1 MPGIW
6 PAQEI
11 IADVFADFDRTK
23 AAVSSGAPLYN
34 GTPVYNGTP
43 LYKRIFE
50 ILERAIHT
58 GALPA
63 GQRLPTYRELA
74 TFLGVDRSTVLR
86 AYDELSASG
95 LIYSHVGRG
104 TFVGTG
110 LLSGTGNLRETG
122 LASTNGSSSGVLN
135 QQRAGDI
142 FDSRYSGYGKELT
155 SLHELIEKQPNL
167 FVGKDIISF
176 AAGIPSRDSY
186 PEGEFISILKDLV
199 AVENGGALFDYSP
212 SSGEPALRKLVIE
225 HLGRR
230 DMFVDDAEL
239 MILSGSQQGIDLM
252 SSLFINPGDRVI
264 TEDPTY
270 FWAISNFKARQ
281 AKIVGC
287 PLDEEGI
294 NLVSLEKALRAG
306 PVKFIYLMP
315 ANQNPTGITMS
326 ARRRLDVIELARRFR
341 TPIFEDDF
349 SGDLVYDGQP
359 VETLRALNQELV
371 IYQGTFSKALAPGVR
386 LGWLVAPRA
395 VIEKLNFAKRGS
407 DLSTNSM
414 AQGLLTEFL
423 KRGLYEK
430 HLAGINSL
438 YGDRL
443 KTMITSLEKAFDKEV
458 SFTRPKGGLF
468 LWLTLPEPLTSRA
481 FLEYAMREGVTFSPG
496 DICYVDK
503 GGIQKDRT
511 LRLSFIQNDK
521 AKIMEGI
528 ERLERA
534 YRLYLSDNIANLN
547 SSSQPDG
554 HLEHVLI

>member
-1 MPGIW
+1 MAGKW

-23 AAVSSGAPLYN
+23 AAVS
-34 GTPVYNGTP
+34 TGTP

-50 ILERAIHT
+50 IFERAIHS

-63 GQRLPTYRELA
+63 GQRLPTYREMA
-74 TFLGVDRSTVLR
+74 GFLTVDRSTVLR

-104 TFVGTG
+104 TFVATASMSGS
-110 LLSGTGNLRETG
+110 LS
-122 LASTNGSSSGVLN
+122 
-135 QQRAGDI
+135 QQDPGDI
-142 FDSRYSGYGKELT
+142 FEGRYSGYGKELA
-155 SLHELIEKQPNL
+155 SLNELIDKQPNL
-167 FVGKDIISF
+167 AVGKDIISF

-212 SSGEPALRKLVIE
+212 AIGEPALRKLVIE
-225 HLGRR
+225 HLGKR
-230 DMFVDDAEL
+230 DMFVEDDEL

-270 FWAISNFKARQ
+270 FWAISNFKARR

-294 NLVSLEKALRAG
+294 DLTSLEKALRAG

-326 ARRRLDVIELARRFR
+326 ARRRLDVIELARRYR

-349 SGDLVYDGQP
+349 SGDLVYDGKP
-359 VETLRALNQELV
+359 VEPLRALNQELV
-371 IYQGTFSKALAPGVR
+371 VYQGTFSKALAPGVR

-443 KTMITSLEKAFDKEV
+443 KTMIASLEKAFGNEV

-468 LWLTLPEPLTSRA
+468 LWLTLPEDLTART
-481 FLEYAMREGVTFSPG
+481 FLEYARREGVTFSPG
-496 DICYVDK
+496 DICNVDK
-503 GGIQKDRT
+503 AGVQKDRT

-521 AKIMEGI
+521 ARIMEGI

-534 YRLYLSDNIANLN
+534 YRLYMRETRSILDSN
-547 SSSQPDG
+547 SSSQPEG